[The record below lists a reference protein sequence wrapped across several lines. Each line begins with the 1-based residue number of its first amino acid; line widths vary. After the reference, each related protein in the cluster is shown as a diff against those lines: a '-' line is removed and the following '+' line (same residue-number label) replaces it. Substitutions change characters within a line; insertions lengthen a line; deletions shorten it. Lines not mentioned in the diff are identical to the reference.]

1 MSGLQ
6 KHLEL
11 LTPGKNEGS
20 VGMLVRKALIDR
32 NVYFY
37 GQLCNNEVV
46 VSTIGPQSSA
56 AAESKTIFNVL
67 KLVTYGVWKDLDT
80 AAPEVAKF
88 IKESRD
94 LTNKLRALTL
104 LTVAETNKNISY
116 DLLERELGIV
126 PAAGNS
132 NNNNSEDSA
141 SSSATFATAKAGTS
155 EAARILEDIVIDATT
170 IGLLTVTLN
179 PQRRIVQVHDAAAR
193 DVNLDEVPRLLELFK
208 AWGKRCHEVVG
219 QLQKAQQDVARAEK
233 EDTMRIFQ
241 LATTEDNERR
251 KALRKVVENGTKMRD
266 ML

>member
-20 VGMLVRKALIDR
+20 VGMIVRKALIDR

-46 VSTIGPQSSA
+46 TSTIGPKSSA

-67 KLVTYGVWKDLDT
+67 KILTYGVWKDVENNT
-80 AAPEVAKF
+80 EGAEVSTF

-116 DLLERELGIV
+116 DLLEKELGIIS
-126 PAAGNS
+126 ANS
-132 NNNNSEDSA
+132 TDNANA
-141 SSSATFATAKAGTS
+141 VKAGSS
-155 EAARILEDIVIDATT
+155 EASRILEDIVIDATT
-170 IGLLTVTLN
+170 VGLLTVTLN

-193 DVNLDEVPRLLELFK
+193 DVNLDEVPRLLELFES
-208 AWGKRCHEVVG
+208 WGKRCHEVVG
-219 QLQKAQQDVARAEK
+219 QLHQAQQEVAKAEK
-233 EDTMRIFQ
+233 EETVRFMQ

-251 KALRKVVENGTKMRD
+251 KALRKVIESGARMRD
-266 ML
+266 VVMM